1 MKNYTSKSVKDM
13 ATLSSILGS
22 TPQELAYLSL
32 NMDKN
37 VRIHN
42 IVKPNAPGEL
52 REITAPSKKL
62 KQIQRNIKDYILTDY
77 TYASYVYGLGGN
89 TLKDHA
95 SVHKGR
101 TTLVQVDIKQFY
113 PSISNRL
120 VYKMWV
126 ESFGFSP
133 EISRVLTKLTTMHGG
148 LKQGFPTSSHIAAI
162 VAEGLTEEINL
173 YCETNKLK
181 FTQYVDD
188 LNISGHNIDYRMIFK
203 VIVPMGRKY
212 NLSIKKN
219 KTRVN
224 HEQTGKKITG
234 VSLLNQRTRA
244 TKEVRRK
251 AIRALKN
258 LADAPQDDHMKRIVA
273 GYTGFLKHLKRSDGK
288 KYKKLVK
295 KIQKNN

>member
-1 MKNYTSKSVKDM
+1 MNYTGSNVKDV

-22 TPQELAYLSL
+22 NPKELGYLSL

-37 VRIHN
+37 VRTHTIA
-42 IVKPNAPGEL
+42 KPNAPKEL

-62 KQIQRNIKDYILTDY
+62 KQIQRNIKDYILADY

-95 SVHKGR
+95 LVHRGK

-113 PSISNRL
+113 PSISNKL

-126 ESFGFSP
+126 KSFGFSP
-133 EISRVLTKLTTMHGG
+133 EVSRMLTKLTTMHGG

-162 VAEGLTEEINL
+162 VAEGLTQEINL
-173 YCETNKLK
+173 YCATNGLK

-188 LNISGHNIDYRMIFK
+188 LNVSGHNIDYRMIFK

-224 HEQTGKKITG
+224 HEQTGKEITG

-244 TKEVRRK
+244 TKAVRSK
-251 AIRALKN
+251 AIRALKG
-258 LADAPQDDHMKRIVA
+258 LADSPQDEHMKRRVA
-273 GYTGFLKHLKRSDGK
+273 GYTGFLRHLKKSDGK

-295 KIQKNN
+295 KIQKK